1 MSKVN
6 RNTASFWTR
15 PVILKT
21 AKSMA
26 LTALLIST
34 SGCQLLIDNRSRE
47 SGAVV
52 VVPSAEWDA
61 MRQASLAASE
71 KPASEEPAND
81 EPDEMPAAL
90 KPAKITPTP
99 GSEAISF
106 TNYTGANLGGCA
118 TIGIIEIHHRG
129 DMDDAITLLKNE
141 AFRLNSNL
149 LVPMQMNS
157 ERTDDYNMIS
167 IEARMLTCPLKLA
180 RGN

>member
-1 MSKVN
+1 M
-6 RNTASFWTR
+6 
-15 PVILKT
+15 
-21 AKSMA
+21 
-26 LTALLIST
+26 
-34 SGCQLLIDNRSRE
+34 
-47 SGAVV
+47 V

-61 MRQASLAASE
+61 MRQDSLAASKQPASL
-71 KPASEEPAND
+71 KPASE
-81 EPDEMPAAL
+81 MPVAL

-118 TIGIIEIHHRG
+118 TIGIIEMHHRG
-129 DMDDAITLLKNE
+129 DTDDAITLLKNE

>member
-1 MSKVN
+1 
-6 RNTASFWTR
+6 
-15 PVILKT
+15 
-21 AKSMA
+21 MA

-61 MRQASLAASE
+61 MRQASLAAS
-71 KPASEEPAND
+71 KDPASD
-81 EPDEMPAAL
+81 ERGEMPAAL

-118 TIGIIEIHHRG
+118 TIGIIEMHHRG
-129 DMDDAITLLKNE
+129 DLDDAITLLKNE